1 MDGCRHSKK
10 MMKNYWQGFLYR
22 KSVTAGL
29 FCLLFSIVTSVH
41 ASTTILVMGDSLSAE
56 YGLTRGSGWVRLLE
70 EQLQKQGSSWS
81 VFNAS
86 ISGETTS
93 GGLTRLPSLL
103 QQNKPAL
110 VLLELGANDALRG
123 LSIDET
129 EKNLRKMIQLSKQSG
144 AKVLL
149 FGIQIPPNYG
159 QEYTKRFKE
168 IFPKL
173 AKQENIELLPFF
185 MQGLAAQRDLFQ
197 ADNIHPN
204 EKAQA
209 LLFNNVRGAMGPY
222 QYLLKTNPSK

>member
-1 MDGCRHSKK
+1 MT
-10 MMKNYWQGFLYR
+10 KNYSQRFSYR
-22 KSVTAGL
+22 RSITTGL
-29 FCLLFSIVTSVH
+29 FCLLFSIVTS
-41 ASTTILVMGDSLSAE
+41 AYANSTILVMGDSLSAE
-56 YGLTRGSGWVRLLE
+56 YGLTRGSGWARLLE
-70 EQLQKQGSSWS
+70 EQLQKQGSPWS

-103 QQNKPAL
+103 QQKKPGI

-123 LSIDET
+123 LSINET
-129 EKNLRKMIQLSKQSG
+129 EKNLRKMIQLCKQSG

-159 QEYTKRFKE
+159 QEYTTRFKAL
-168 IFPKL
+168 FSKL

-185 MQGLAAQRDLFQ
+185 MQGLAAQRDFFQ

-204 EKAQA
+204 EKAQVQ
-209 LLFNNVRGAMGPY
+209 LFNNVWGAMGPY
-222 QYLLKTNPSK
+222 QYILKTNPSK